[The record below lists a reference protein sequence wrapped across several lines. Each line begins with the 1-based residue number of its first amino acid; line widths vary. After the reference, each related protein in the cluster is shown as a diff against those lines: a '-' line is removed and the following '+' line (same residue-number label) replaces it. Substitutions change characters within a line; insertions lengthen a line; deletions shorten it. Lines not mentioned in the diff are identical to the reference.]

1 MGNIRFEDW
10 IIGELGSKVK
20 DVHSYDLIKDLPL
33 EMLGLDSLEVLDLV
47 LRIEDVFH
55 IEIPTE
61 GFDGITKVE
70 EVRQL
75 IEASTIFNSHK

>member
-1 MGNIRFEDW
+1 MANIRFEDW

-33 EMLGLDSLEVLDLV
+33 ESLGLDSLEVLDLV

-55 IEIPTE
+55 IEIPIE
-61 GFDGITKVE
+61 GLDGITRIE
-70 EVRQL
+70 EVRLL